1 MKEHALVMKSVVRAA
16 AIVGHLQVF
25 QPLHR
30 LPVAGHHKSN
40 LQLEVP
46 SYCHRHRH
54 LLQKSSTLSSVGEH
68 TSI

>member
-25 QPLHR
+25 QPLHH
-30 LPVAGHHKSN
+30 LPVAGHHRPN

-46 SYCHRHRH
+46 SYCHHHRH
-54 LLQKSSTLSSVGEH
+54 LL
-68 TSI
+68 